1 MACLRL
7 HKYLLQ
13 TKNSL
18 YTPQGF
24 VTVEL
29 ADNKINEEKLKS
41 QAKHDVCLKLM
52 EPLKSGQREIV
63 ANKLQENLK
72 RFLSSEIGSVPW
84 QLGYVK
90 SVGKMRGHK

>member
-1 MACLRL
+1 MACLCL
-7 HKYLLQ
+7 HNYLLQ

-24 VTVEL
+24 VNVEL
-29 ADNKINEEKLKS
+29 EDNKINKEKLKS
-41 QAKHDVCLKLM
+41 QARQDGCLKLM
-52 EPLKSGQREIV
+52 EPLKSGRKKIV

-72 RFLSSEIGSVPW
+72 HFLSSEIGSVPW
-84 QLGYVK
+84 HLDYVK